1 MSERPSLTADRWMRD
16 DEPEFTRIRSQAIGD
31 LQRASRGIATIA
43 RILHNSLGD
52 DMGGVCRSGIDDFSK
67 QNLVGAVEC
76 ITDFIYG
83 ILEEETFDAAKAKVS
98 HG

>member
-16 DEPEFTRIRSQAIGD
+16 DEPEFMRIRSRAVGD
-31 LQRASRGIATIA
+31 LQRASIGISSIA
-43 RILHNSLGD
+43 RLLHNSIGD
-52 DMGGVCRSGIDDFSK
+52 DMGGVCRSGIDDCTK

-76 ITDFIYG
+76 ITDFMYG
-83 ILEEETFDAAKAKVS
+83 ILEEETFGAAQGEVS